1 MTVQSATVQQV
12 PSGMH
17 EFDAEQ
23 ACWPAGQAHEPPGP
37 EQVWP
42 VTVQSALVQ
51 QAALAMQALFA
62 EQTFWLAAQP
72 QEPPGPEQV

>member
-23 ACWPAGQAHEPPGP
+23 ACWPAGQA
-37 EQVWP
+37 
-42 VTVQSALVQ
+42 
-51 QAALAMQALFA
+51 
-62 EQTFWLAAQP
+62 